1 MPTTK
6 LSRIDRDALERALAM
21 ACRES
26 PEQAARYE
34 EMLRLKPW
42 QEVCESAAYS
52 MQLKTLRLKP
62 WQCPPCDCRSDEI
75 GPGYGNSRCEVLLRR
90 RMLKAGI
97 SLYEPDP
104 IGALKRGKAASSR
117 APTASLK
124 STHAARKSK
133 PSAPSASA

>member
-1 MPTTK
+1 MSK

-62 WQCPPCDCRSDEI
+62 WQAPPCNTYSDEV
-75 GPGYGNSRCEVLLRR
+75 GHGYGHSRGEVLLRR
-90 RMLKAGI
+90 RMLKAKI

-104 IGALKRGKAASSR
+104 IAALEKIAAGVPLESTDDLKEKGAPEHRASG
-117 APTASLK
+117 A
-124 STHAARKSK
+124 
-133 PSAPSASA
+133 

>member
-75 GPGYGNSRCEVLLRR
+75 GLGYGNSRGEVLLRR
-90 RMLKAGI
+90 RMLKAGV

-104 IGALKRGKAASSR
+104 IAALEKIAAGVPLES
-117 APTASLK
+117 TGDLK
-124 STHAARKSK
+124 EK
-133 PSAPSASA
+133 SAPEHRVPGA

>member
-6 LSRIDRDALERALAM
+6 LSRIDRDALERALAL
-21 ACRES
+21 
-26 PEQAARYE
+26 ARAVSE
-34 EMLRLKPW
+34 AECARFDAIETRDGW
-42 QEVCESAAYS
+42 QEAAERAAYS
-52 MQLKTLRLKP
+52 RQVRHLRLKP

-75 GPGYGNSRCEVLLRR
+75 GPGYGNSRGEVLLRR

>member
-6 LSRIDRDALERALAM
+6 LSRIDRDALERALVM

-26 PEQAARYE
+26 PEQAAHYE
-34 EMLRLKPW
+34 EMLRHKPW
-42 QEVCESAAYS
+42 QEVCESAVYS

-75 GPGYGNSRCEVLLRR
+75 GLGYGNSRGEVLLRR
-90 RMLKAGI
+90 RMLKAGV

-104 IGALKRGKAASSR
+104 IAALEKIAAGVPLES
-117 APTASLK
+117 TDDLK
-124 STHAARKSK
+124 EK
-133 PSAPSASA
+133 SAPEHRASGA